1 MVTHGLDIKHE
12 MNQLL
17 FLLFQADGKLHFKQL
32 YSPAGGIEGH

>member
-1 MVTHGLDIKHE
+1 MEMVSNRLDVV

-32 YSPAGGIEGH
+32 YPPAGGIEGH